1 MKATQIRETPAA
13 FHLGYRPWLDG
24 LRGVA
29 ILLVLAYHFG
39 LLPGGFFGVD
49 LFFVLSGFL
58 ITTLLVE
65 EWECRG
71 TISLKRFYL
80 RRSLRLLPAFCL
92 LLLAGY
98 AFTLLFR
105 PADVAAYGREMCIA
119 GCYLANWPHLHGA
132 ALPTMGHTWSLST
145 EEQFY
150 LLWPLLLLSML
161 RLRVSR
167 RTILLTVAGGILAS
181 AAVRALL
188 FSAHPPRG
196 PELGQFTME
205 LYVAIYARADSLLS
219 GCFVGLLAAWNM
231 LPRSPLWQRASGG
244 ATLAAV
250 SALAYTV
257 GHAAADQFQNF
268 YGRFTFVALMTALI
282 LSYQVSAPS
291 GFVVR
296 LLGCAPLVFVGRI
309 SYGLY
314 LYHHP
319 VMYWLRDFELVQR
332 EHSLLSLGLTL
343 VVALASYYAIERPCL
358 KLKSRLAAPLAVAS
372 EPSAVRPVN
381 AWRSAA

>member
-1 MKATQIRETPAA
+1 
-13 FHLGYRPWLDG
+13 
-24 LRGVA
+24 
-29 ILLVLAYHFG
+29 
-39 LLPGGFFGVD
+39 
-49 LFFVLSGFL
+49 
-58 ITTLLVE
+58 
-65 EWECRG
+65 
-71 TISLKRFYL
+71 
-80 RRSLRLLPAFCL
+80 
-92 LLLAGY
+92 
-98 AFTLLFR
+98 
-105 PADVAAYGREMCIA
+105 
-119 GCYLANWPHLHGA
+119 
-132 ALPTMGHTWSLST
+132 
-145 EEQFY
+145 
-150 LLWPLLLLSML
+150 
-161 RLRVSR
+161 
-167 RTILLTVAGGILAS
+167 
-181 AAVRALL
+181 
-188 FSAHPPRG
+188 
-196 PELGQFTME
+196 
-205 LYVAIYARADSLLS
+205 
-219 GCFVGLLAAWNM
+219 M

-244 ATLAAV
+244 TTLAAV